1 VVKTLRLLAGF
12 SLAIAVAAP
21 FEVALAQRPV
31 DPPLDPNQPVKGR
44 PEQKASPKA
53 TAQPNPAPNK
63 GAPQAPNVTAPAAQ
77 PQVQPGPGSDQR
89 RGFDGRRDGP
99 PPNRDADRRRDERPP
114 LQAPISPP
122 RPPQADRPPVVDT
135 PAPPP
140 SANPKVNPF
149 RRDREV
155 LPPPAQGEPSIR
167 PERKFDQ
174 QDPPRGG
181 PPPRPTGPV
190 IVPGGEPPL
199 RQERK
204 SDQQDPPRG
213 GPPPRPTG
221 PVIVPGG
228 EPPLRQERKSDQQ
241 DPPRGGPPPRPTG
254 PVIVPG
260 GEPPLRQER
269 RFDQQGSPRGGPP
282 QRPTSPV
289 IDPARPIGTPPPA
302 AVLPDAPRRG
312 QGGVEGFRPG
322 FRPPGPP
329 VTRLED
335 VQRGRT
341 QRTEAGGRRTVIQE
355 SDNRVIIKQNNT
367 TIIRHDETQRFARQG
382 STVRSIRRGDGTTQT
397 VVVRPG
403 GVQLFNIVDDNGR
416 LVRRY
421 RRDDRGREVNIIDNR
436 RFYRNAAFIG
446 AGLIAGAVILN
457 LREPEVRIPRD
468 RYIVDYDRASDD
480 DLYEALS
487 APPVDRLER
496 AYSLEEVRYNVRLRD
511 RMRRL
516 DLDAVTFPS
525 GSWEV
530 ENDQFPKLE
539 RLAHIMLRIIDRNP
553 SEVFFIEG
561 HTDAV
566 GPPDDNLTLSD
577 RRAQA
582 VAEILSGVFD
592 VPPENL
598 VTQGYGEQF
607 LKVPSDGPEPLSR
620 RVAVRRVTPLLGEA
634 EFGDRR

>member
-1 VVKTLRLLAGF
+1 MVKTLRLLAGF

-167 PERKFDQ
+167 PERKF
-174 QDPPRGG
+174 
-181 PPPRPTGPV
+181 
-190 IVPGGEPPL
+190 
-199 RQERK
+199 
-204 SDQQDPPRG
+204 
-213 GPPPRPTG
+213 
-221 PVIVPGG
+221 
-228 EPPLRQERKSDQQ
+228 DQQ